1 MQSSIHY
8 SSRQISEQPTTLVQ
22 IQEAEIVVGTSCAGT
37 GIDMQSVMYVIVVG
51 LPYSAEQ
58 LLQWAGRCRGDGMVT
73 VIIPSSSLKQMNEL
87 TSRW

>member
-1 MQSSIHY
+1 
-8 SSRQISEQPTTLVQ
+8 
-22 IQEAEIVVGTSCAGT
+22 
-37 GIDMQSVMYVIVVG
+37 MQSVMYVIVVG